1 MERFK
6 DGFEKGLDA
15 VTMEKAMTLLQLSRH
30 LSALVAVPST
40 QNVWVTAELSDVA
53 ERGGHCYMELLEKDT
68 AGATV
73 ARMRG
78 IIWAGNY
85 HRLMAQFYSATGQ
98 RFVSGIKLMVCGS
111 ATLHPV
117 YGLSLVITA
126 INPEYT
132 LGDLM
137 RRRREILSRLK
148 AEGILDMNRELP
160 WPAAPLRVAVIS
172 APGAAGYGDFINQL
186 YHNDH
191 RLRFAVKLFTSLMQ
205 GEKAPASI
213 IAALEEV
220 AGCMDDWDCVVII
233 RGGGATSDL
242 ATFDDYDLA
251 ANIAQ
256 FPLPVIV
263 GIGHERD
270 TTVLDYVANMRVKT
284 PTAAAQWLIGR
295 GAQQLTLLA
304 DIASTMLRVASDRMA
319 GAKEQLSYYS
329 GLLPAAAPGTLDR
342 ASARLR
348 NAVSLTLTLSSRRIL
363 PAMAR
368 LQNLADNLPAIA
380 ARALSA
386 HRDKINASARLLDAL
401 SPQATLR
408 RGYSI
413 TRVDGVI
420 LTSASTVKPGA
431 EIETT
436 VADGKIISVVKS

>member
-1 MERFK
+1 
-6 DGFEKGLDA
+6 
-15 VTMEKAMTLLQLSRH
+15 MTLLQLARH

-68 AGATV
+68 SSATV

-85 HRLMAQFYSATGQ
+85 HRLMAQFYAATGQ
-98 RFVSGIKLMVCGS
+98 RFASGLKLMVCGS

-117 YGLSLVITA
+117 YGMSLVITS

-137 RRRREILSRLK
+137 RRRREILARLQ
-148 AEGILDMNRELP
+148 AEGILDMNRQLQ

-172 APGAAGYGDFINQL
+172 APSAAGYGDFINQL
-186 YHNDH
+186 YHNDY
-191 RLRFAVKLFTSLMQ
+191 RLRFTVRLFPALMQ
-205 GEKAPASI
+205 GDRAPSSI
-213 IAALEEV
+213 ISALEVV
-220 AGCMDDWDCVVII
+220 AREADDWDCVVVI

-242 ATFDDYDLA
+242 ATFDNYDLA

-270 TTVLDYVANMRVKT
+270 VTVLDYVANMRVKT

-295 GAQQLTLLA
+295 GGEQLTRLSE
-304 DIASTMLRVASDRMA
+304 IASAMSRLAADRMA
-319 GAKEQLSYYS
+319 GGKEQLSYYA
-329 GLLPAAAPGTLDR
+329 GLLPVAAQGALER
-342 ASARLR
+342 ASAKLR
-348 NAVSLTLTLSSRRIL
+348 EALSMAFSLSSRRV
-363 PAMAR
+363 
-368 LQNLADNLPAIA
+368 LPAIA
-380 ARALSA
+380 RLDAIAENLRPATSGALS
-386 HRDKINASARLLDAL
+386 RNAARLDAAARLLDAL

-408 RGYSI
+408 RGYSV
-413 TRVDGVI
+413 TRVGGKAV
-420 LTSASTVKPGA
+420 TSSDSVPAGSL
-431 EIETT
+431 IETT
-436 VADGKIISVVKS
+436 LAEGKIISVVKN

>member
-1 MERFK
+1 M
-6 DGFEKGLDA
+6 D
-15 VTMEKAMTLLQLSRH
+15 KAMTLLQLARH

-53 ERGGHCYMELLEKDT
+53 ERGGHCYMELLEKD
-68 AGATV
+68 ASSATV

-85 HRLMAQFYSATGQ
+85 HRLMAQFYAATGQ
-98 RFVSGIKLMVCGS
+98 RFASGLKLMVCGS

-117 YGLSLVITA
+117 YGMSLVITS

-137 RRRREILSRLK
+137 RRRREILARLQ
-148 AEGILDMNRELP
+148 AEGILDMNRQLQ

-186 YHNDH
+186 YHNDY
-191 RLRFAVKLFTSLMQ
+191 RLRFTVRLFPALMQ
-205 GEKAPASI
+205 GERAPSSI
-213 IAALEEV
+213 ISALEAV
-220 AGCMDDWDCVVII
+220 AQEPDRWDCVVVI

-242 ATFDDYDLA
+242 ATFDNYDLA

-270 TTVLDYVANMRVKT
+270 VTVLDYVANMRVKT

-295 GAQQLTLLA
+295 GGEQLARLSEIATAMSRLA
-304 DIASTMLRVASDRMA
+304 ADRMA
-319 GAKEQLSYYS
+319 GGKEQLSYYA
-329 GLLPAAAPGTLDR
+329 GLLPVAAQGALER
-342 ASARLR
+342 ASTKLR
-348 NAVSLTLTLSSRRIL
+348 EALSMAFSLSSRRV
-363 PAMAR
+363 
-368 LQNLADNLPAIA
+368 LPAIA
-380 ARALSA
+380 RLDSIAESLRPATSGVLS
-386 HRDKINASARLLDAL
+386 RNAVRLDSAARLLDAL

-408 RGYSI
+408 RGYSV
-413 TRVDGVI
+413 TRVGGKAI
-420 LTSASTVKPGA
+420 TSADSVTAGSL
-431 EIETT
+431 IETT
-436 VADGKIISVVKS
+436 LADGKIISVVKN